1 MHSLREAA
9 QMALVCLP
17 FLLQNLRICLE
28 ST

>member
-9 QMALVCLP
+9 QMAIVCLP
-17 FLLQNLRICLE
+17 LLLQNLRICLE